1 MALSFGVQSD
11 CITAVILQKMPEAVK
26 PDRRAARRAET
37 EARLVDAATE
47 LFVERGYAAT
57 TLADVADRAGLAART
72 VYLRF
77 TTKAELLRRCIG
89 TAIAG
94 DAAPIPLA
102 ERDWM
107 AATMTA
113 TTLGDRIEQMA
124 AVTARLMDRTGALLD
139 VARQAAATEPVI
151 AAAVQAGR
159 DDTRRTLHE
168 FWRRAADDGLLPAE
182 ADLGWLSETAT
193 LLAQAD
199 TYLLLRATTD
209 WDVDVYERWLADTWH
224 RLVRASHE
232 AVSTSGRGGT

>member
-1 MALSFGVQSD
+1 MQKD
-11 CITAVILQKMPEAVK
+11 CINAVILQSVPEAVK

-37 EARLVDAATE
+37 EARLVEAATE

-77 TTKAELLRRCIG
+77 TTKAELLRRCLG
-89 TAIAG
+89 TAIVG

-113 TTLGDRIEQMA
+113 ATLEDRIQQMA

-139 VARQAAATEPVI
+139 VARQAAATEPDI
-151 AAAVQAGR
+151 AAAAQAGR

-182 ADLGWLSETAT
+182 ADLDWLGETAT

-209 WDVDVYERWLADTWH
+209 WDIDVYERWLADTWH
-224 RLVRASHE
+224 RLARASNE
-232 AVSTSGRGGT
+232 AVHASWHADG